1 MKGWL
6 DQYQKG
12 GIVDKYLPT
21 DRFLQPNSEK
31 LPIGYRIPTNI
42 PSSELASSIGGE
54 GGEPAYLIPTFK
66 YGQSLSNPLQEYKN
80 TGEHLGGPFKTWQE
94 AEEFEKIRHSYVE
107 KNQPIPF
114 PLKTRSY
121 QNGGELKYYQNG
133 TDFKPKSIGQFGKTV
148 SHEYIDKL
156 KEFENTTKNFGYH
169 IDSRKI
175 PTIGYGHRLTDKEK
189 KEKIIYIGEE
199 KVPFDKFKGAEGQ
212 MYADRLLQEQDIPS
226 HYDKMIKLYGD
237 KYSQPVKDVLFDIVY
252 QQGNA
257 KNSAKFLKGSYP
269 NIKEWQDYLTSAANE
284 SSGGDKTRMQWRA
297 NALSKDPS
305 NWFLGNMLPYAQPAV
320 RDMTNLPAYKYGG
333 EIKQDDRGYWNP
345 DNWGKPVKI
354 NTNRIT
360 MKGVDVPLLG
370 ISDAQDVQL
379 MQPNGEYL
387 FKGTSVVELPIAK
400 NGWLSKYDI

>member
-1 MKGWL
+1 MAGWM
-6 DQYQKG
+6 D
-12 GIVDKYLPT
+12 
-21 DRFLQPNSEK
+21 N
-31 LPIGYRIPTNI
+31 
-42 PSSELASSIGGE
+42 
-54 GGEPAYLIPTFK
+54 
-66 YGQSLSNPLQEYKN
+66 
-80 TGEHLGGPFKTWQE
+80 
-94 AEEFEKIRHSYVE
+94 
-107 KNQPIPF
+107 
-114 PLKTRSY
+114 Y

-148 SHEYIDKL
+148 SHEYIDTL

-320 RDMTNLPAYKYGG
+320 RDMTNLPIYKYGG

-345 DNWGKPVKI
+345 DNWGKPVQI

-387 FKGTSVVELPIAK
+387 FKGTSVVELPIAPK
-400 NGWLSKYDI
+400 GKTINGWMDKYNK